1 MKRKTF
7 KINQST
13 LFVYKQHSAKLGYE
27 PTEPTTNMTVTTS
40 NTSGISGITVLT
52 TTFGKQN

>member
-13 LFVYKQHSAKLGYE
+13 LFIYKQNSAQHSYA
-27 PTEPTTNMTVTTS
+27 PTEPTTSMTATTS
-40 NTSGISGITVLT
+40 NTSGILTTVLGT
-52 TTFGKQN
+52 LGGMEK

>member
-13 LFVYKQHSAKLGYE
+13 LFVYKQHSVKQSYE
-27 PTEPTTNMTVTTS
+27 PTEPTTNMTMTTTG
-40 NTSGISGITVLT
+40 TSGISVTSFLT
-52 TTFGKQN
+52 ILEK

>member
-13 LFVYKQHSAKLGYE
+13 LFVYKQHSATQSYE

-52 TTFGKQN
+52 IFGKQN